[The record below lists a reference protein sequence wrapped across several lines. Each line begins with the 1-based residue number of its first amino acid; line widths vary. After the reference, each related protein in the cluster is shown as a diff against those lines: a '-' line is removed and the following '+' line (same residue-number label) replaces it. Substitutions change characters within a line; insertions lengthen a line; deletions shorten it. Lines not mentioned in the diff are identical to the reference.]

1 MWEEAWVRVTCFVSC
16 IPTGT
21 HGRVREASPG
31 EHMGG
36 VNGRVREASPD
47 EHVIHHRRDRE
58 GLSDPKE
65 DERRAEQRTGERVR

>member
-21 HGRVREASPG
+21 H
-31 EHMGG
+31 
-36 VNGRVREASPD
+36 GRVREASPD